1 MAAEQVKFDSKR
13 CRDLSSQLNNAKN
26 QLNSLFEGEL
36 DNAVKVARA
45 AYESETAEEIF
56 RSFNELKSQMPD
68 FLQKISNCAIYLND
82 VVAPAY
88 EEAERKAAN
97 KLQQN
102 N

>member
-1 MAAEQVKFDSKR
+1 MATEQVKFDSKR

-26 QLNSLFEGEL
+26 QLNNLFEGEL
-36 DNAVKVARA
+36 DSAIKNARA

-56 RSFNELKSQMPD
+56 RSFNELKSKMPD
-68 FLQKISNCAIYLND
+68 FIEKINNCAVYLYD

-97 KLQQN
+97 KLNQN